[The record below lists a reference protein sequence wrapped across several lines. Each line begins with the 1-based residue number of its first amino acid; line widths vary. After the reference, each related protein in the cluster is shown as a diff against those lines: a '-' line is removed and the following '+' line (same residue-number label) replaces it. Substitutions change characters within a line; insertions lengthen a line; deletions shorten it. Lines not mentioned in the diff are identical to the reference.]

1 MRCPDFPADE
11 RLDDRAM
18 SLRGRLIVLAAVVI
32 SMWALASWT
41 TTPPAE
47 AACDELSIPSLGLSR
62 CVVPGNQ
69 VQVDEGH
76 VVRFASLSGSNVSWL
91 AGHRNSHGSTFSALP
106 ELEIGAVA
114 TYRGVT
120 YRVEEYRLVDRFSP
134 GDVVGWRHS
143 ASPQL
148 VLQTSQLDGRVHV
161 FRAVATLTAP
171 LPTAPP
177 RIGPTVFV
185 SDGPDR
191 SAPVTEPVGAPAGVE
206 IIAPTRL
213 FDTRASGGAL
223 VAGEVRRF
231 DVPATVGLPADTQA
245 LLLNVTVVGVDPA
258 GWVEAGACS
267 AERGAISTVNWRG
280 ADAAANTAI
289 VAVEQRSFCVT
300 ASAAAHVVLDLQ
312 GYVSPAARTGL
323 VPVTPARL
331 LDTRQEA
338 AGMAAG
344 QLRRIQL
351 PADAI
356 AGARGAEVTVT
367 AIGSSRPGFVSVQ
380 SCAQP
385 AGQSSTVNTRVGVA
399 VANSTAVPVDDGGGF
414 CVFSH
419 DPAHVIVD
427 LTAVFVAG
435 GDRYQPVR
443 PVRLVDTRQAAV
455 PDQHRGLGGRPL
467 DGGATLRFPAA
478 GWRGVPSNSALAV
491 NVTSV
496 EPSAPGFVA
505 AWDCASARP
514 ETSVQNPRPAEAV
527 ASRTLVSAGG
537 EVCVYTATASH
548 VIVDLV
554 GVWVR

>member
-1 MRCPDFPADE
+1 
-11 RLDDRAM
+11 M
-18 SLRGRLIVLAAVVI
+18 SRRGRLLVLALVVI
-32 SMWALASWT
+32 SMCALASWT
-41 TTPPAE
+41 TTPAE
-47 AACDELSIPSLGLSR
+47 AACDELAIPSLGLSR
-62 CVVPGNQ
+62 CVVAGNQ

-76 VVRFASLSGSNVSWL
+76 VVRFSSLSGSNVSWL
-91 AGHRNSHGSTFSALP
+91 AGHRNSHGSTFSTLP
-106 ELEIGAVA
+106 GLKIGAQA
-114 TYRGVT
+114 TYRGVS
-120 YRVEEYRLVDRFSP
+120 YRVVEYRLVDRLSP
-134 GDVVGWRHS
+134 GDVVGWRHA

-148 VLQTSQLDGRVHV
+148 VLQTSELDGRVHV
-161 FRAVATLTAP
+161 WRAVAT
-171 LPTAPP
+171 PTAPP
-177 RIGPTVFV
+177 PIAPSRTAPAVFV

-191 SAPVTEPVGAPAGVE
+191 SGPVTEPVGAPAGVE
-206 IIAPTRL
+206 ITAPTRL

-223 VAGEVRRF
+223 RAGEVRRF
-231 DVPATVGLPADTQA
+231 DVPASAGLPADTQA

-280 ADAAANTAI
+280 VDAAANTAI

-300 ASAAAHVVLDLQ
+300 ASAAVHVVLDLQ

-323 VPVTPARL
+323 VPVAPARL

-338 AGMAAG
+338 AGMTAG

-351 PADAI
+351 PSDLV
-356 AGARGAEVTVT
+356 GARGAEVTVT

-385 AGQSSTVNTRVGVA
+385 AGLSSTVNTRLGVA

-419 DPAHVIVD
+419 DPAQVIVD

-467 DGGATLRFPAA
+467 DAGATLRFPAS

-537 EVCVYTATASH
+537 EVCVYSATASH